1 MSLTR
6 EQSNLVGSVVEAR
19 RILDLR
25 EYLGIGEGSPQE
37 VRIRFALRSADQVI
51 LTGIEY
57 TAIASQECVVLR
69 FEILNFKPEVK
80 MEIPVTLGAKLFNG
94 RPWMIYKEHLKR
106 LFNLNEVSSRF
117 DRFSDMSL

>member
-6 EQSNLVGSVVEAR
+6 EQSNLVGSVVEAQ

-25 EYLGIGEGSPQE
+25 EYLEIGEGSPQE
-37 VRIRFALRSADQVI
+37 VGIRFALRSADQVI
-51 LTGIEY
+51 LVGIED

-69 FEILNFKPEVK
+69 FEILNFKPGVK

-94 RPWMIYKEHLKR
+94 HPWMIDKGHLKR
-106 LFNLNEVSSRF
+106 LFSSSEFSSRF
-117 DRFSDMSL
+117 DRFNDLSL